1 MERARTEKAAAQNK
15 FNVQL
20 HNLYS
25 YFRQSPEMRAS
36 LESVKSAAVAYRG
49 EVCSHLFD
57 YVEETV
63 PAKLLQGGHTKAA
76 NWNQAP
82 FCYVDRLLQ
91 AGKSLASAATEYDQI
106 AEKYASL
113 YEELHPTPA
122 KPKPRI
128 SAEIDLGLFKSAAG
142 LLGGVL
148 GAGAYGAA
156 KSTLDSLRD
165 SEDKKLEKY
174 VTSLDSPDH
183 MDEMRKIRAQ
193 VVLSELMSD
202 PDSPISGY
210 DPDLVAREYNNI
222 VDMSPRLAD
231 QPSVISSLLNKRLVG
246 NVEPF
251 ELSETL
257 KLEEGL
263 KKTQAPVAEK
273 PRDN

>member
-1 MERARTEKAAAQNK
+1 MERSRAEKAAAQNK

-36 LESVKSAAVAYRG
+36 LGSVKAAAVAYRG

-57 YVEETV
+57 YVEQTV

-82 FCYVDRLLQ
+82 FCYIDRLLQ
-91 AGKSLASAATEYDQI
+91 AGKSLASASTEYDQV

-122 KPKPRI
+122 QPKPKV
-128 SAEIDLGLFKSAAG
+128 SAEVDLDLFKSAAG

-156 KSTLDSLRD
+156 KSTLDSLKD

-210 DPDLVAREYNNI
+210 DPDIVAREYNNI